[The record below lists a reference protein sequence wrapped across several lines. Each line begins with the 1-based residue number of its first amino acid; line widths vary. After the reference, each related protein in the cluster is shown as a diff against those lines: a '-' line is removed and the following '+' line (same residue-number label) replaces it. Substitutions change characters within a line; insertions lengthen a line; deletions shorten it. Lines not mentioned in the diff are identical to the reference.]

1 VPLAIGERLLGVLL
15 LGHCHSALAFGEEH
29 LESAIRLAGQAA
41 VAVQMTALC
50 DRFHEDTVDIM
61 QALGEIMQAL
71 RQGGREP

>member
-1 VPLAIGERLLGVLL
+1 MA
-15 LGHCHSALAFGEEH
+15 
-29 LESAIRLAGQAA
+29 
-41 VAVQMTALC
+41 ALC